1 MLSKTLFGR
10 VRTTAPATT
19 RALAHHAPAG
29 TSFEPPF
36 IADRLGKVFSVCAF
50 PPSLWMTGG
59 GGGTFLS
66 WYLVPYPRGIHGFFP
81 GAKLLFFRPPVYV
94 YSFFFLFPL
103 RPGPLPLLPG
113 LSLLALRSPS

>member
-50 PPSLWMTGG
+50 PPSLWKTGG
-59 GGGTFLS
+59 GGG
-66 WYLVPYPRGIHGFFP
+66 G
-81 GAKLLFFRPPVYV
+81 
-94 YSFFFLFPL
+94 
-103 RPGPLPLLPG
+103 LPLLVPG
-113 LSLLALRSPS
+113 PVPPG